1 MKVVEVQII
10 HWSLSLRTM
19 DSHYLVS
26 AISKVKQTTHFSPD
40 TVSRNDNIL
49 IARQLQENIG

>member
-1 MKVVEVQII
+1 
-10 HWSLSLRTM
+10 M
-19 DSHYLVS
+19 DSHYQVS

-49 IARQLQENIG
+49 ITR